1 MTNKENDIHKRFF
14 KPLRIYPMRTK
25 LLNHGIS
32 NVHTAA
38 LLLGAAGLLSR
49 LLALVRDRLLTAHFG
64 IGRELDIYNAAFQ
77 IPDFMSVLFL
87 LGAGTSAILP
97 LFQEYAA
104 ADKEKAKRL
113 IFDLLAVFLGGAF
126 AVSGIIFLVAPL
138 LMRIIV
144 PGFSPADQALTATL
158 TRIMIFS
165 PVLFGISGI
174 LSSVAQSYERFIAYA
189 IAPLLYNLGII
200 FGILVLAPWGGVVG
214 LGVGVVLGAVL
225 HMAMQLRATEDLG
238 FTVRDFVRHISEAGR
253 RGIGIFFTAGVR
265 RVGRLS
271 LPRVLAVS
279 FSQLTFIA
287 LIALGSRLVAGSI
300 TVFSF
305 AENLYFV
312 PVGIFA
318 LGYTVALFPRLNGA
332 YLARDG
338 DTFFRELF
346 AGIRSILFWI
356 LPVSVL
362 IIVLRAHVVRTAL
375 GAHSFTWT
383 DTRLTAASL
392 AILAVALAAGSL
404 VALFI
409 KCFHTI
415 EDTWRPLIISFV
427 SSVVS
432 LAVAVL
438 TIRALAEHTF
448 FGRAVGETLRIADLG
463 HYEVVG
469 LSFGFAAGLALNAF
483 LLYVVLTNVA
493 RRKMP
498 SRVRFPM
505 RPLLGMIG
513 ASLVASVAAYG
524 VRVSFSASL
533 PLLSLWSVV
542 FQGACASLAG
552 TVAYMGVLIILRD
565 ENMLT
570 LLRFAGRRGR
580 VTGVLPPV
588 PDDGLDTPE
597 TH

>member
-1 MTNKENDIHKRFF
+1 
-14 KPLRIYPMRTK
+14 MRTK

-49 LLALVRDRLLTAHFG
+49 LLALLRDRLLTAHFG

-97 LFQEYAA
+97 LFQEYAV

-113 IFDLLAVFLGGAF
+113 IFDLLTVFLGGAF
-126 AVSGIIFLVAPL
+126 VVSGVVFLAAPM

-144 PGFSPADQALTATL
+144 PGFSSADQALTATL

-174 LSSVAQSYERFIAYA
+174 VSSVAQSYERFIAYA
-189 IAPLLYNLGII
+189 VAPLLYNLGII
-200 FGILVLAPWGGVVG
+200 FGILVLAPRGGVVG
-214 LGVGVVLGAVL
+214 LGVGVVLGAAL
-225 HMAMQLRATEDLG
+225 HMAVQFRATQDLG
-238 FTVRDFVRHISEAGR
+238 FTLHAFFRHIRSGGR
-253 RGIGIFFTAGVR
+253 RSMSAFFTAGVR
-265 RVGRLS
+265 RVSRLS
-271 LPRVLAVS
+271 LPRVLAIS

-305 AENLYFV
+305 AQNIYFV
-312 PVGIFA
+312 PIGVFA
-318 LGYTVALFPRLNGA
+318 LGYTVALFPRLNSA

-338 DTFFRELF
+338 DIFFRELF
-346 AGIRSILFWI
+346 TGMRAILFWI

-375 GAHSFTWT
+375 GAHSFTWN

-427 SSVVS
+427 SSIVS

-438 TIRALAEHTF
+438 TMRALADHTF
-448 FGRAVGETLRIADLG
+448 FGRAVGEILRIADLG

-469 LSFGFAAGLALNAF
+469 LSFGFAAGLALNAL
-483 LLYVVLTNVA
+483 LLYVVLTKVA

-498 SRVRFPM
+498 SRMRFPTIPM
-505 RPLLGMIG
+505 LGMLS
-513 ASLVASVAAYG
+513 ASLVAGVAAYG
-524 VRVSFSASL
+524 VRVSFSEVL

-542 FQGACASLAG
+542 LQGACASLVGA
-552 TVAYMGVLIILRD
+552 VAYGGVLIILRD

-570 LLRFAGRRGR
+570 LVRFAGWHSVG
-580 VTGVLPPV
+580 TAAVLPLV
-588 PDDGLDTPE
+588 PDDGLGGPQM
-597 TH
+597 H